1 MEVIATADLQ
11 RHKLLNRQFSSQ
23 FVFYVLNI
31 FSQYFG
37 VKISQDLLKYSFHG
51 KECVYCIGMGVV
63 YILDH
68 NVRCISYLGPIKIIE
83 NYSPKSHH
91 DLSWMDTDKN
101 AIQGLVRGEI
111 KTKE

>member
-1 MEVIATADLQ
+1 MKERRTKEGNKTQKSEFQLQ
-11 RHKLLNRQFSSQ
+11 C
-23 FVFYVLNI
+23 
-31 FSQYFG
+31 G
-37 VKISQDLLKYSFHG
+37 VY
-51 KECVYCIGMGVV
+51 ECVCIGVGVV

-91 DLSWMDTDKN
+91 DLSWMDMDKN

>member
-1 MEVIATADLQ
+1 MKERRTKEGNKTQKSEFQLQ
-11 RHKLLNRQFSSQ
+11 C
-23 FVFYVLNI
+23 
-31 FSQYFG
+31 G
-37 VKISQDLLKYSFHG
+37 VYEG
-51 KECVYCIGMGVV
+51 VCIGMGVV

>member
-1 MEVIATADLQ
+1 MSVC
-11 RHKLLNRQFSSQ
+11 
-23 FVFYVLNI
+23 VLGWVLYHI
-31 FSQYFG
+31 
-37 VKISQDLLKYSFHG
+37 
-51 KECVYCIGMGVV
+51 
-63 YILDH
+63 ILDH

-111 KTKE
+111 KTKEWQMCVVERADQKKTILA